1 MSTRLADLTQ
11 YRAFINAY
19 PGGRFSKDGSM
30 YYLPDDFVGDRI
42 NPPKPISSELLE
54 SVQVFNEP
62 EITIGPIPH
71 PDNDRCPDSC
81 DSKLIHGLYRDDRD
95 NGVYGEKYR
104 KPLTATVP
112 TDGKTQRKHTASLLN
127 AMQFCG
133 INSWRPTGTDE
144 QGCFIND
151 AVPFG
156 KLSHEDALKIVGAE
170 PLTDRSW
177 FHFWPGDVVGDRVP
191 SIPVDDLFR
200 KCSHCNGS
208 LPPMEPMTLERAVTV
223 LNEQRYLGF
232 DDWDSGFMVDRFS
245 VAPVCKV
252 GADASKNYVIEWQYF
267 RTEFEA
273 IACAEKLVREK

>member
-11 YRAFINAY
+11 YRGWQSFEDRPTERIMKAWFNRPIPVERMIEVAKQYEAGVFKGSIGESSFGAGLVERHHAFEQD
-19 PGGRFSKDGSM
+19 PGRFDGACVFCGH
-30 YYLPDDFVGDRI
+30 YQYEAIHYADDAR
-42 NPPKPISSELLE
+42 
-54 SVQVFNEP
+54 
-62 EITIGPIPH
+62 T
-71 PDNDRCPDSC
+71 
-81 DSKLIHGLYRDDRD
+81 
-95 NGVYGEKYR
+95 
-104 KPLTATVP
+104 PLTATVP
-112 TDGKTQRKHTASLLN
+112 TDDKTQRKHTASLLN

-156 KLSHEDALKIVGAE
+156 KLSHEDALKIVSTE
-170 PLTDRSW
+170 PVTDRRW
-177 FHFWPGDVVGDRVP
+177 LHFLPDDFVGDRVP